1 MLDLREIDSK
11 LGPML
16 KWDRK
21 KLIEEPQSP
30 LTLAGRIAKRSG
42 GRYPRAAK
50 YLEETGRRYNINH
63 NIPEIARPF
72 YKFDENLGL
81 PILRDGTEDNFD
93 QPPTSVFVS
102 PALGYPHPTN
112 YDLEHFPCPL
122 SIPNHNCSISTDH
135 STKGKVVRSIRI

>member
-1 MLDLREIDSK
+1 MLDLREIDLK
-11 LGPML
+11 LGPLL

-21 KLIEEPQSP
+21 KL
-30 LTLAGRIAKRSG
+30 LTECLCEDHPKRFSG

-63 NIPEIARPF
+63 NIPETARPF

-81 PILRDGTEDNFD
+81 PILRDGTENN
-93 QPPTSVFVS
+93 
-102 PALGYPHPTN
+102 YPHPSN
-112 YDLEHFPCPL
+112 HDLEHFPCPL
-122 SIPNHNCSISTDH
+122 SIPNHNCNINTDH